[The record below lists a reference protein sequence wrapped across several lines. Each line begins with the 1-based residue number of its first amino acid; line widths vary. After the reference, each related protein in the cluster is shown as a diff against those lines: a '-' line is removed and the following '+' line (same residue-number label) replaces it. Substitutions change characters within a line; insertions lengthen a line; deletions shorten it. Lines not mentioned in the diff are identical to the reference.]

1 MSDLSTVIEVA
12 GALSAAGGLGYAK
25 ARSPRVFW
33 SLVGAPVA
41 RVRFSVTYRATMD
54 VCGLTVQP
62 SRLRAFMVRNVARQ
76 EVQPAGSRATPPPA
90 RSSSPSLCGRTAP
103 RSSGTTRRSR
113 TP

>member
-41 RVRFSVTYRATMD
+41 RVRFTLTYRATMD

-62 SRLRAFMVRNVARQ
+62 SRLRAFMVRNLARRPD
-76 EVQPAGSRATPPPA
+76 VQPVPRRCAASVTPPPGCGP
-90 RSSSPSLCGRTAP
+90 SSAFLLVWSPQT
-103 RSSGTTRRSR
+103 
-113 TP
+113 